1 MFAWFAVSA
10 LLVFAALYW
19 LFFVKPAQQR
29 ASAKAAARVDTAR
42 RAVYAQSQ
50 PLQQDVHL
58 TGPAYGALL
67 RMAHGDRQKVEF
79 WIIEVQRQM
88 PGLSRSDAI
97 DLLAERTAAPMAA
110 TA

>member
-1 MFAWFAVSA
+1 MFAWFALSA

-29 ASAKAAARVDTAR
+29 VSAKAAARAGTAR
-42 RAVYAQSQ
+42 YAMHAQTQS
-50 PLQQDVHL
+50 LQHDVHL

-67 RMAHGDRQKVEF
+67 RLARGDRQKVEF

-88 PGLSRSDAI
+88 PGHTRSDAI
-97 DLLAERTAAPMAA
+97 ALLAERTAAPMAA

>member
-1 MFAWFAVSA
+1 MFAWFALSA

-29 ASAKAAARVDTAR
+29 ASAAVARAGSAR
-42 RAVYAQSQ
+42 RAVYAQTQ
-50 PLQQDVHL
+50 PLQHDVHL

-67 RMAHGDRQKVEF
+67 RLARGDRQKVEF

-88 PGLSRSDAI
+88 PRLSRSDAI
-97 DLLAERTAAPMAA
+97 ELLAERTAVPMAA
-110 TA
+110 TV

>member
-1 MFAWFAVSA
+1 MFAWFALSA

-29 ASAKAAARVDTAR
+29 ARSKAAARAGTAR
-42 RAVYAQSQ
+42 RAVYAQTQ
-50 PLQQDVHL
+50 ALQHDVHL

-67 RMAHGDRQKVEF
+67 RLARGDRQKVEF

-88 PGLSRSDAI
+88 PGHTRSDAI
-97 DLLAERTAAPMAA
+97 ALLAERTAVPMAA